1 MNVGECFR
9 EPKPDGT
16 ATQDDSPMD
25 QTRCI
30 KLTSKSIQLLI
41 PGGIK
46 NSLVTSLV
54 AKIC

>member
-16 ATQDDSPMD
+16 ATQDDSLMD

-41 PGGIK
+41 PRGIK